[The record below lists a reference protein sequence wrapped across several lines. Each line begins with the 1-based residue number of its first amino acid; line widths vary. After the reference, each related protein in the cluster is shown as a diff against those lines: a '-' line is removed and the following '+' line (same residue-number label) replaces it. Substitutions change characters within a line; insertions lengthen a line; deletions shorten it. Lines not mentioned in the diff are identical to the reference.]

1 MSIENERGYMM
12 KKEYSSPEWGVLLL
26 SRQDILTV
34 SPDENQ
40 PSVDDP
46 FTFSFSGDK
55 YWRQN

>member
-1 MSIENERGYMM
+1 M

-46 FTFSFSGDK
+46 FTFSFSKDK